1 MVARLRNLRNRGI
14 AARLGL
20 LGAIM
25 LVAFAVAAPVASRLG
40 GPIALAAAA
49 TAAGLCLFGTGVAL
63 ILTDRF
69 RTPHGALTALWIGT
83 ALRTGVPFAAGM
95 AIHLHGGPLARAGL
109 LWYLLTFYPIAL
121 TVGTILSLPPTNRRP
136 TPAR

>member
-1 MVARLRNLRNRGI
+1 
-14 AARLGL
+14 
-20 LGAIM
+20 M